1 MSSDKSQD
9 LNRQAGVTVGGDAT
23 ESGQVAHGSR
33 REETHY
39 EPSPDHLV
47 SVRHNEKPGEPLP
60 PQLAEPR
67 TYDGPAEAGPPIEDV
82 AVPAQSPSVWDARPP
97 EDDEGRSGNP
107 TGH

>member
-1 MSSDKSQD
+1 MSTDNTPH
-9 LNRQAGVTVGGDAT
+9 LNRQAGVELAGDAT

-33 REETHY
+33 REDVHY

-47 SVRHNEKPGEPLP
+47 SIRHNEKPDHPLAP
-60 PQLAEPR
+60 ELAEPR

-82 AVPAQSPSVWDARPP
+82 AVAAQSPSVWDARPP
-97 EDDEGRSGNP
+97 EDDEPRSGNP